1 MSKAKDEADRL
12 VEMYWD
18 DFCPQ
23 NHFPNNNFCECNSLT
38 QWQAIQCALIHVEG
52 IIELLHHNDI
62 YKEMLNWDNMDDYWQ
77 EVKQELNKML

>member
-38 QWQAIQCALIHVEG
+38 QRQAIKCTLIHVEG
-52 IIELLHHNDI
+52 IIDEIDS
-62 YKEMLNWDNMDDYWQ
+62 MDWEFSTNIADERREYWQ
-77 EVKQELNKML
+77 EVKQELDKML